1 VVVVVSEET
10 SKISIA
16 YNGILDSDIPKSEF
30 REKLAQYLAK

>member
-1 VVVVVSEET
+1 VVVVSEET

-16 YNGILDSDIPKSEF
+16 YNGILDSDIAKSEF